1 MIAAHEGIVETLIH
15 VKMAS
20 SPMSRNTRIQP
31 RMDVTESPVSG
42 ITMPYIIRIRRLAI
56 AVLMPDYPDED
67 PYLVVIRRLIKP
79 VN

>member
-1 MIAAHEGIVETLIH
+1 
-15 VKMAS
+15 
-20 SPMSRNTRIQP
+20 
-31 RMDVTESPVSG
+31 MDVTENPVSG